1 MALSYSFKTA
11 IKSLCREKWINL
23 LSIFTVA
30 SSLLIVTLMFFF
42 LYNVEL
48 AANRLPEKFSMV
60 AYLSSGLSE
69 NEVANIIGTLKQRGD
84 ITSVKYIS
92 KDEAMEEIKHA
103 LKDSAS
109 ILQGLDENPLSASIE
124 LKIKEDLISTV
135 SAKQVSEDIK
145 KIPGIDDVYYGEKI
159 AETISRLKRSIR
171 NISIIIFLT
180 ISSGVVFVTYST
192 VKILFYRKK
201 PEIAIIK
208 LLGATKGFIRA
219 PFLIEGGF
227 IGFAGGI
234 IGIFGALAFYFAITY
249 RLSAV
254 IPMLKSLVF
263 PVEILISLP
272 LTGIILGIIGS
283 AIAIG
288 RIKL

>member
-1 MALSYSFKTA
+1 MAMSYSFKTA
-11 IKSLCREKWINL
+11 LKSLYREKWINL

-30 SSLLIVTLMFFF
+30 SSLFIVTVMFFS

-48 AANRLPEKFSMV
+48 ATKHLPEKFSMV
-60 AYLSSGLSE
+60 AYLSNDLSE
-69 NEVANIIGTLKQRGD
+69 GEIKNIISTLEQREN

-92 KDEAMEEIKHA
+92 KDEAMKEIKHA

-124 LKIKEDLISTV
+124 LKIKEDLISIV

-145 KIPGIDDVYYGEKI
+145 QIRGIDDVYYGEKI
-159 AETISRLKRSIR
+159 VETINKLKHSVR
-171 NISIIIFLT
+171 NISIIILLT
-180 ISSGVVFVTYST
+180 ISSGIVFVIYST

-201 PEIAIIK
+201 PDIAIIT

-227 IGFAGGI
+227 IGFAASI
-234 IGIFGALAFYFAITY
+234 VCIFGAIAFYFAITY
-249 RLSAV
+249 RLSAI

-263 PVEILISLP
+263 PVEILILLP
-272 LTGIILGIIGS
+272 IAGIILGIIGS
-283 AIAIG
+283 TIAIG